1 MKYIYCVRSV
11 FTDVHIDLVLVG
23 YIDVDIAVLTIF
35 TLQLP
40 GPKKIHYIVLTHNN
54 PEGAAQAQEEDSSQ
68 GSSGC
73 AGRGAGL

>member
-23 YIDVDIAVLTIF
+23 YIDVDIAVLTI
-35 TLQLP
+35 LP
-40 GPKKIHYIVLTHNN
+40 CNCLGLKKTDFILLYNYSV
-54 PEGAAQAQEEDSSQ
+54 GAGKAQEADSSQ
-68 GSSGC
+68 GSSDS